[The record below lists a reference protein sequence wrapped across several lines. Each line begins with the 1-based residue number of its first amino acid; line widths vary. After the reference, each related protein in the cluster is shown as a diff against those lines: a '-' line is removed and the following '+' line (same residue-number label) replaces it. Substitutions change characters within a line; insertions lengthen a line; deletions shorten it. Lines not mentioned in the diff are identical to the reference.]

1 MAVSGL
7 NEHTLRPREHLLLWA
22 FCFSIGAHL
31 LLYADWKLLGHTHL
45 NLLPAW
51 MLPNKPVLAQT
62 QKKQPA
68 PLTEQ
73 EVPLLFVDVDPS
85 QATAEAPKNAKYYSA
100 RNSQAANINAT
111 VDSSVPK
118 IDGSQTHVVQT
129 QTVPRANPVPLQPAP
144 PKAPARVESTT
155 EAQAKP
161 KGGPQ
166 TGDLAMAKP
175 STQTGQ
181 NQSEGDT
188 GQADSTTHTR
198 PRTLAEAKARQ
209 AMMSGEKMKQDGG
222 VKRRLE
228 INSLDA
234 RATPFGE
241 YDREL
246 IEAVTSRWYNLLDS
260 KQFSRDG
267 TGRVVIDFRLDYNGH
282 ISGLTI
288 VNSDVNDLLAYVCRK
303 SISDPAPF
311 AQWPTDMRRLIG
323 ADYRDIRFTFYYE

>member
-1 MAVSGL
+1 MSVSGL
-7 NEHTLRPREHLLLWA
+7 NENTLRPREHLLLWA

-31 LLYADWKLLGHTHL
+31 LLYADWKLLGHSHL
-45 NLLPAW
+45 DLIPAW
-51 MLPNKPVLAQT
+51 MLPNKTTLAQT

-68 PLTEQ
+68 PLAEQ

-85 QATAEAPKNAKYYSA
+85 AATAEAPKNAKYYSS

-111 VDSSVPK
+111 IDSNVPK
-118 IDGSQTHVVQT
+118 IDGSQTHVPQT

-144 PKAPARVESTT
+144 PKAPQPSESTT

-166 TGDLAMAKP
+166 IGDLAMAKP
-175 STQTGQ
+175 SPQIGE

-188 GQADSTTHTR
+188 GQADSTTHSR

-209 AMMSGEKMKQDGG
+209 AMMPGEKMQQDGG
-222 VKRRLE
+222 VKRHLE
-228 INSLDA
+228 INSLDTL
-234 RATPFGE
+234 ATTYGE

-267 TGRVVIDFRLDYNGH
+267 TGRVVIDFRLDYNGR
-282 ISGLTI
+282 ISNLKI
-288 VNSDVNDLLAYVCRK
+288 VNSDVNDLLSYICQK

-311 AQWPTDMRRLIG
+311 APWPTDMRHQIG
-323 ADYRDIRFTFYYE
+323 ADYRDVRFTFYYE

>member
-1 MAVSGL
+1 M
-7 NEHTLRPREHLLLWA
+7 
-22 FCFSIGAHL
+22 
-31 LLYADWKLLGHTHL
+31 
-45 NLLPAW
+45 
-51 MLPNKPVLAQT
+51 
-62 QKKQPA
+62 
-68 PLTEQ
+68 
-73 EVPLLFVDVDPS
+73 FVDVDPS
-85 QATAEAPKNAKYYSA
+85 TATAEAPKNAKYYSA

-111 VDSSVPK
+111 IDSNVPR
-118 IDGSQTHVVQT
+118 IDGSQTHFAQT

-144 PKAPARVESTT
+144 PKAPPTTESST

-166 TGDLAMAKP
+166 IGDLALAKP
-175 STQTGQ
+175 SPRTGE

-198 PRTLAEAKARQ
+198 PRTLAEAKMRQ
-209 AMMSGEKMKQDGG
+209 AMLSGEKMQQDGG

-228 INSLDA
+228 IDSLDA

-246 IEAVTSRWYNLLDS
+246 IEAIRSRWFDLLES

-282 ISGLTI
+282 ISGLRV
-288 VNSDVNDLLAYVCRK
+288 VNTDVNDLLAYICQK

-323 ADYRDIRFTFYYE
+323 ADYRDIQFTFYYE